1 MFRISINCD
10 GEEVYTFYY
19 KKYENAKRAF
29 ELFNKHGE
37 ILRTCG
43 IIENYYVELRK
54 DNEL

>member
-43 IIENYYVELRK
+43 IIKDYYVELRK
-54 DNEL
+54 EKDL